1 MGADLF
7 FLPRYMN
14 CGSLALPG
22 LKMGSSTMPLLS
34 FVILLNTGLAVV
46 VVVAG
51 VVVVV
56 VVDICSLLCPCSRNI
71 NIVMLC
77 PEDYMMNLFVDI
89 LSCEKEL
96 IYF

>member
-1 MGADLF
+1 
-7 FLPRYMN
+7 
-14 CGSLALPG
+14 
-22 LKMGSSTMPLLS
+22 MGSSTMPLLS
-34 FVILLNTGLAVV
+34 LVILLNTGLAVV

-51 VVVVV
+51 VVAVV
-56 VVDICSLLCPCSRNI
+56 VVDVSSLLCPCSINI

>member
-34 FVILLNTGLAVV
+34 LVILLNTGLAVV

-51 VVVVV
+51 VVAAV
-56 VVDICSLLCPCSRNI
+56 VVDVCSLLCPRSRNI
-71 NIVMLC
+71 NIVLHQLLIFH
-77 PEDYMMNLFVDI
+77 NHKI
-89 LSCEKEL
+89 LALSVENSL
-96 IYF
+96 VG